1 MSEENSAT
9 ASAREALQLDV
20 AALRADTPGCR
31 NVIHFNNA
39 GCGLLAAP
47 VVDAMIGHLH
57 LEART
62 GGYEAAAARAAEVR
76 GFYTEIAAL
85 INTTPD
91 NIAFAGSATHA
102 YANALSSIPFEAD
115 DVILT
120 TRDDFVS
127 NQIAFLSLRKRFGV
141 RIVHA
146 PDAPE
151 GGVDV
156 EAMAALMR
164 THRPRLVSA
173 THVPTNSGL
182 VSPVAEIGR
191 HCRELDLLYLVDAC
205 QSVGQFVIDVEE
217 IGCDFLTAT
226 CRKFLRGPRGSG
238 FLYVS
243 DRVLRAGYEPLFIDM
258 HGARWTE
265 PGRYEPAGTAA
276 RFEEWE
282 FPYATVLGSAAATRY
297 ARQVGIEAVEQ
308 RTPALAARL
317 RDRLEPVPGSAC
329 STAAHGSPRSS
340 PSRWKAGS
348 RSRSRRPWTLAASTR
363 RSASASSRSSTSGTR
378 ASTGACAC
386 RRTTTTPRRRWT
398 TSPTRSPASPAGAG
412 DDSSTEAGRT
422 AAPGRPR
429 RLPAAGGP
437 ATAPIV
443 CRPAVRRSTPGRSPG
458 GARCRPARR

>member
-1 MSEENSAT
+1 MRDINSASGST
-9 ASAREALQLDV
+9 REALQLDV
-20 AALRADTPGCR
+20 TALRAETPGCR
-31 NVIHFNNA
+31 QVIHFNNA
-39 GCGLLAAP
+39 GCGLLATP
-47 VVDAMIGHLH
+47 V
-57 LEART
+57 LEAMVDHLNLEAQM
-62 GGYEAAAARAAEVR
+62 GGYEASATRAAEVR
-76 GFYTEIAAL
+76 GFYRETAAL

-156 EAMAALMR
+156 AAMAALMR

-182 VSPVAEIGR
+182 ISPVAEIGR

-205 QSVGQFVIDVEE
+205 QSVGQLVIDVEE

-243 DRVLRAGYEPLFIDM
+243 DRVLRAGHEPLFIDM
-258 HGARWTE
+258 HGARWTA
-265 PGRYEPAGTAA
+265 PGDYEPVRTAA

-297 ARQVGIEAVEQ
+297 AREVGIEAVEQ
-308 RTPALAARL
+308 RAPALAARL
-317 RDRLEPVPGSAC
+317 RARLEPLPGVRLLDR
-329 STAAHGSPRSS
+329 GPR
-340 PSRWKAGS
+340 
-348 RSRSRRPWTLAASTR
+348 LAALVTFGVAGWQPAPFKAAMDTR
-363 RSASASSRSSTSGTR
+363 GINSALSYREFAQFDFGTKGIEWCLR
-378 ASTGACAC
+378 L
-386 RRTTTTPRRRWT
+386 
-398 TSPTRSPASPAGAG
+398 SPHYYN
-412 DDSSTEAGRT
+412 TEEEVDHVADAVADLAAAGR
-422 AAPGRPR
+422 R
-429 RLPAAGGP
+429 
-437 ATAPIV
+437 
-443 CRPAVRRSTPGRSPG
+443 
-458 GARCRPARR
+458 

>member
-1 MSEENSAT
+1 MRDHNSAT
-9 ASAREALQLDV
+9 ESGREALQLDV
-20 AALRADTPGCR
+20 AALRSDTPGCR
-31 NVIHFNNA
+31 QVIHFNNA
-39 GCGLLAAP
+39 GCGLPPTP
-47 VVDAMIGHLH
+47 VTDAMVGHLN
-57 LEART
+57 LEARI
-62 GGYEAAAARAAEVR
+62 GGYEASAARAAEVR
-76 GFYTEIAAL
+76 EFYTEIAAL

-102 YANALSSIPFEAD
+102 YANALSSIPFEPD
-115 DVILT
+115 DTILT

-141 RIVHA
+141 RVIHA
-146 PDAPE
+146 PNTPE

-191 HCRELDLLYLVDAC
+191 HCRESELLYLVDAC

-217 IGCDFLTAT
+217 IGCDLLTAT

-265 PGRYEPAGTAA
+265 PGRYEPVRTAA

-282 FPYATVLGSAAATRY
+282 VPYATVLGSAAATRY
-297 ARQVGIEAVEQ
+297 AREVGIEAIER

-317 RDRLEPVPGSAC
+317 RERLAPIPGVRVLDRGPL
-329 STAAHGSPRSS
+329 
-340 PSRWKAGS
+340 
-348 RSRSRRPWTLAASTR
+348 LAALVTFAVADRQPRPFKAAMDARGINSALSFREFAQFDFGDKNVDWCLRLSPHYYNTEEEVDHVADAVAELVGRGR
-363 RSASASSRSSTSGTR
+363 R
-378 ASTGACAC
+378 
-386 RRTTTTPRRRWT
+386 
-398 TSPTRSPASPAGAG
+398 
-412 DDSSTEAGRT
+412 
-422 AAPGRPR
+422 
-429 RLPAAGGP
+429 
-437 ATAPIV
+437 
-443 CRPAVRRSTPGRSPG
+443 
-458 GARCRPARR
+458 

>member
-1 MSEENSAT
+1 MTDKNSAT
-9 ASAREALQLDV
+9 GSASEALQLDV

-31 NVIHFNNA
+31 QVIHFNNA
-39 GCGLLAAP
+39 GSGLLAAP
-47 VVDAMIGHLH
+47 VLDAMVGQLN
-57 LEART
+57 LEARI
-62 GGYEAAAARAAEVR
+62 GGYEASAARAAEVR
-76 GFYTEIAAL
+76 EFYTEIAAL

-102 YANALSSIPFEAD
+102 YSNALSSIPFEAD

-205 QSVGQFVIDVEE
+205 QSVGQFVLDVEE

-265 PGRYEPAGTAA
+265 PGGYEPVGTAT

-282 FPYATVLGSAAATRY
+282 LPYATVLGSAAATRY
-297 ARQVGIEAVEQ
+297 AREVGIEAIEQ
-308 RTPALAARL
+308 RTPMLAARL
-317 RDRLEPVPGSAC
+317 RDRLEPIPGVRLLDR
-329 STAAHGSPRSS
+329 G
-340 PSRWKAGS
+340 
-348 RSRSRRPWTLAASTR
+348 RRLAALVTFEVEGWQPEPFKAAMDARSINSALSFREFAQLDFADKGIEWCLRLSPHYYNTEEEVDHVADAVADLLSRGR
-363 RSASASSRSSTSGTR
+363 R
-378 ASTGACAC
+378 
-386 RRTTTTPRRRWT
+386 
-398 TSPTRSPASPAGAG
+398 
-412 DDSSTEAGRT
+412 
-422 AAPGRPR
+422 
-429 RLPAAGGP
+429 
-437 ATAPIV
+437 
-443 CRPAVRRSTPGRSPG
+443 
-458 GARCRPARR
+458 